1 MSTNPASKKIP
12 QYGKLDLEECIKN
25 FRILVLN
32 NLNDI
37 PRLKT
42 DLITSGK
49 LSHCDKTFIRAFCW
63 KVFLNVLTLN
73 EKASLKLWID
83 ETMNQR
89 KNVKKMIRNN
99 TINKL
104 KGDPLRGIASKEK
117 ENSGGWDD
125 FLTQSETMKLIKYD
139 VERTMPNEKLFQEIF
154 IKEMETTILT
164 NFAKIHKKIAYR
176 QGMNEIL
183 ALIIYAMFPY
193 YTKSPNAK
201 YTPELIDKWTKN
213 PTDNAKEIYCFFHDE
228 SEFES
233 DIYCLFENLMV
244 KFGLIKFFEDE
255 PKDNAAI
262 SSYFIKRI
270 RNIITRKLSIQDR
283 AIYSHFQNQ
292 NLDYSLAF
300 HRWFK
305 CLFKREFPEPD
316 VCLIWDYIFAHEAE
330 KNTGMFLYIDY
341 IAIGMIIN
349 VKYQLLSRDSSGMF
363 QILMNYPRI
372 SPITNLLSMA
382 DQIAE
387 DLAMPPEEQPPKIE
401 EKKEEEKKIEETTTQ
416 PQPQPQPQ
424 PQVQTTMPN
433 PLGQINPLLMNPN
446 LLVNPN
452 ANNLQPNPMN
462 NLMLAMVMQQMANQQ
477 LNNNVNN
484 INTANTVTNPNPNQG
499 EVSAAS
505 ALIELKGIVNKYQ
518 NVLSVED
525 KNRMDFL
532 IDSLA
537 KKF

>member
-104 KGDPLRGIASKEK
+104 KGDPLRGITSKEK

-233 DIYCLFENLMV
+233 DIYCLFENLMI

-255 PKDNAAI
+255 PKDNDAI

-349 VKYQLLSRDSSGMF
+349 VKYQLLSRDSSGIF

-401 EKKEEEKKIEETTTQ
+401 EKKEEEKKIEETTT
-416 PQPQPQPQ
+416 QPQPQPQ

-477 LNNNVNN
+477 LNNNVNI

>member
-37 PRLKT
+37 PRLRT

-49 LSHCDKTFIRAFCW
+49 LSHCEKTFIRAFCW
-63 KVFLNVLTLN
+63 KIFLNVLSSN
-73 EKASLKLWID
+73 EKATLKTWID
-83 ETMNQR
+83 ETTNQR
-89 KNVKKMIRNN
+89 KNVKKIIRNN

-104 KGDPLRGIASKEK
+104 KGDPLRGITSKEK

-139 VERTMPNEKLFQEIF
+139 VERTMPNEKLFQETF
-154 IKEMETTILT
+154 IKDMETTILT
-164 NFAKIHKKIAYR
+164 NFAKTHKKIAYR

-183 ALIIYAMFPY
+183 SLIIYAMFPY
-193 YTKSPNAK
+193 YTKSPNNK
-201 YTPELIDKWTKN
+201 YTTELIDKWTKN
-213 PTDNAKEIYCFFHDE
+213 PADNAKEIYCFFHDE

-233 DIYCLFENLMV
+233 DIYCLFENLMI

-255 PKDNAAI
+255 PKENAAA

-270 RNIITRKLSIQDR
+270 RNIITKKLSFQDR

-316 VCLIWDYIFAHEAE
+316 TCLIWDYIFAHEAE

-341 IAIGMIIN
+341 IALGMIIN

-363 QILMNYPRI
+363 QILMNYPKI

-387 DLAMPPEEQPPKIE
+387 DLAIPPEEQPPKIE
-401 EKKEEEKKIEETTTQ
+401 EKKEEEKKVEETT
-416 PQPQPQPQ
+416 PSPQPQ
-424 PQVQTTMPN
+424 PQVQNPIPN

-452 ANNLQPNPMN
+452 MNNLQANPMN
-462 NLMLAMVMQQMANQQ
+462 NIMLAMVMQQMANQQ

-484 INTANTVTNPNPNQG
+484 TNTTTTTTTKVNYE

-518 NVLSVED
+518 NSMKIED

>member
-117 ENSGGWDD
+117 ENAGGWDD

-233 DIYCLFENLMV
+233 DIYSLFENLMV
-244 KFGLIKFFEDE
+244 KFGLAKFFEDD
-255 PKDNAAI
+255 PKDGK
-262 SSYFIKRI
+262 SSAYFIKRI
-270 RNIITRKLSIQDR
+270 KNIISKKLSVQDR
-283 AIYSHFQNQ
+283 AVYSHFQNQ
-292 NLDYSLAF
+292 NLDYCMVF
-300 HRWFK
+300 QRWFK

-316 VCLIWDYIFAHEAE
+316 TCLIWDYIFAHEAE
-330 KNTGMFLYIDY
+330 KHTGMFLYIDY
-341 IAIGMIIN
+341 IVLGMIIN
-349 VKYQLLSRDSSGMF
+349 VKYQLLSRDSNGMF
-363 QILMNYPRI
+363 QVFLNYPKI
-372 SPITNLLSMA
+372 SPITNLLNMA
-382 DQIAE
+382 DKIAE
-387 DLAMPPEEQPPKIE
+387 DLTITPTEEIQKTDTEKKE
-401 EKKEEEKKIEETTTQ
+401 EKKEPEKKIEETK
-416 PQPQPQPQ
+416 PQS
-424 PQVQTTMPN
+424 QVPNQVPN
-433 PLGQINPLLMNPN
+433 PLGQINPLLLNPN
-446 LLVNPN
+446 LNPMMN
-452 ANNLQPNPMN
+452 QNLPNLQNPLGNM
-462 NLMLAMVMQQMANQQ
+462 MLAMMMQQAQVANQGKQ
-477 LNNNVNN
+477 T
-484 INTANTVTNPNPNQG
+484 ISTIKG
-499 EVSAAS
+499 DVSSSS
-505 ALIELKGIVNKYQ
+505 ALNELKELVNKYK
-518 NVLSVED
+518 NVITLED

-537 KKF
+537 KKI